1 MTSVS
6 EMAENGKAESMV
18 KRFSGETQEPQ
29 KDYKRW
35 KRWSKA
41 YLIVQRAKGVDES
54 ALGAMLFTLL
64 DGAAL
69 RAFDSVE
76 MDSLEQAGGQ
86 DIIYQVLDE
95 RFPEEAVHDRL
106 GEVLDGVFD
115 LKVEKNEST
124 AAFTGKARAAFT
136 AAEAEG
142 VKLPSVAK
150 GYLLLRFSRLPSD
163 KKAVVMAAARQ
174 SYEEADIAAALR
186 TTYPDNLC
194 IQCMWWIRSLRCRMM
209 KN

>member
-1 MTSVS
+1 
-6 EMAENGKAESMV
+6 MADNGKSESMV

-64 DGAAL
+64 DGVAL

-76 MDSLEQAGGQ
+76 LDSLEQAGGQ
-86 DIIYQVLDE
+86 DIIYQVLDD
-95 RFPEEAVHDRL
+95 RFPEEAIHDRL
-106 GEVLDGVFD
+106 GDVLDGIFD

-124 AAFTGKARAAFT
+124 AAFTRG
-136 AAEAEG
+136 
-142 VKLPSVAK
+142 LPSRRRSQK
-150 GYLLLRFSRLPSD
+150 ELSYLQWLGGTYSSASVD
-163 KKAVVMAAARQ
+163 CRQ
-174 SYEEADIAAALR
+174 TR
-186 TTYPDNLC
+186 R
-194 IQCMWWIRSLRCRMM
+194 QW
-209 KN
+209 

>member
-1 MTSVS
+1 MP
-6 EMAENGKAESMV
+6 
-18 KRFSGETQEPQ
+18 R
-29 KDYKRW
+29 
-35 KRWSKA
+35 
-41 YLIVQRAKGVDES
+41 GVDET

-64 DGAAL
+64 DGTAL

-76 MDSLEQAGGQ
+76 LDSLEQAGGQ

-115 LKVEKNEST
+115 LKVDKNEST

-150 GYLLLRFSRLPSD
+150 GYLLLRF
-163 KKAVVMAAARQ
+163 
-174 SYEEADIAAALR
+174 
-186 TTYPDNLC
+186 
-194 IQCMWWIRSLRCRMM
+194 
-209 KN
+209 